1 MYETLKT
8 SGRLKDMCF
17 KSYHFCNDLCIVHDF
32 EYYYIFM
39 FLEINMLYFR
49 SVQED
54 ALGLEP

>member
-1 MYETLKT
+1 M
-8 SGRLKDMCF
+8 LKDMCF